1 MQPNYHV
8 SMTDRVDAVIEQWQR
23 EMPDLPTE
31 AMALFGR
38 LGQLAIAAEGA
49 INATFARHGLQRGE
63 FDVLATL
70 RRSGAPFELSPS
82 ALAETLMLSRA
93 GMTGRL
99 DRLESGGWVRR
110 IADADDRRSIRVAL
124 TSKGVDRIDRV
135 VVEHVDTE
143 EGVLK
148 ALTRRDRDDLDRV
161 LRKLL
166 ATLDNRRPL
175 S

>member
-1 MQPNYHV
+1 MRPNYHV
-8 SMTDRVDAVIEQWQR
+8 SMADRVDAVIEQWHQ

-38 LGQLAIAAEGA
+38 LGQLAILAEGA
-49 INATFARHGLQRGE
+49 INATFSAHGLQRGE

-82 ALAETLMLSRA
+82 ALAQTLMLSRA

-99 DRLESGGWVRR
+99 DRLESGGLVRR

-124 TSKGVDRIDRV
+124 TPDGIELIDRV
-135 VVEHVDTE
+135 VVEHVDNE
-143 EGVLK
+143 ENVLR

-166 ATLDNRRPL
+166 AALANQD
-175 S
+175 